1 MGVGAMVMLV
11 TVITKE
17 DLERYKKMLQEVGEF
32 GEVHHC
38 NYPRSEDDK
47 TACTAEYAL
56 FRPKLEEFWVELAS
70 KYGFDNR
77 QPLSLDTNTGEI
89 RVVPMSSKTY

>member
-1 MGVGAMVMLV
+1 MGVRAMVMLV

-17 DLERYKKMLQEVGEF
+17 DLERYKIMLQEAGEF
-32 GEVHHC
+32 GEIHHC

>member
-1 MGVGAMVMLV
+1 MGVGAMAMLV
-11 TVITKE
+11 AIITKE
-17 DLERYKKMLQEVGEF
+17 DLERYKNLLREVGEF

-47 TACTAEYAL
+47 TACTAGSEL
-56 FRPKLEEFWVELAS
+56 FRLKLEAFWVELAS
-70 KYGFDNR
+70 KYSFDNR
-77 QPLSLDTNTGEI
+77 QALTLDTNTGEI